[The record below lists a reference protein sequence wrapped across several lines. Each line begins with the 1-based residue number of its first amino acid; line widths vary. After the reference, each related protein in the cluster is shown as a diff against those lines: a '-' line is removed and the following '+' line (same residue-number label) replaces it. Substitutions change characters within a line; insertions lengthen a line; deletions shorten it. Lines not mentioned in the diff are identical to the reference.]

1 MRRPSPFPVLR
12 WMSLVLIAMSIG
24 LLVLQLIAFSRLRA
38 NYPAGLTVAGVPVGN
53 LNRQQAAQRILE
65 VYSLPVELDYNGSII
80 QLPLSLINFS
90 LDIESMLAAAELDRT
105 SLPFWQAFW
114 DYLWGR
120 SSFPK
125 NVPLV
130 MSYSEDNLRAFL
142 RDQVAT
148 RYDQPATPARP
159 IPGSVEFESG
169 QQGTQLDID
178 RSVILIDAALRSN
191 TNRHIDLPLGRSTP
205 ERPTLQNLDILIK
218 QTIADVAGFEGTVGF
233 YVADLHTGQEVT
245 FVYEN
250 QNIITTPPDVSFTAS
265 STLKIPIMVSA
276 FRRLGENPEKDKEM
290 TPMVVDQLDNMIS
303 RSDNVATDWIMEN
316 ILDQIRGPLVVTNDM
331 KALGLEN
338 TFLAGYYYSGAPL
351 LFRFETPGNMRTDVN
366 IERDPY
372 SQTTAAE
379 IGMLLED
386 IYQCATVGGGTLI
399 AVFPGEITSAE
410 CQLMIQ
416 YMKNDRT
423 PWLILAGLPDGTE
436 VAHKHGWVSDQ
447 FGIIHDMSDAGIVFT
462 KSGDYVL
469 SIFLYHPTQLVFEPG
484 NQLVADI
491 SRAVYNFFNLPSD

>member
-1 MRRPSPFPVLR
+1 
-12 WMSLVLIAMSIG
+12 MSIG
-24 LLVLQLIAFSRLRA
+24 LLILQLITFSRLRA
-38 NYPAGLTVAGVPVGN
+38 NYPAGLTVAGVPVGR
-53 LNRQQAAQRILE
+53 LNRQEAAQRLLE
-65 VYSLPVELDYNGSII
+65 VYSLPIELDYNGSII
-80 QLPLSLINFS
+80 QMPLSRINFS
-90 LDIESMLAAAELDRT
+90 LNIESMLAAAELDRT
-105 SLPFWQAFW
+105 NLPFWQGFW

-120 SSFPK
+120 SSAPK
-125 NVPLV
+125 DVPLV
-130 MSYSEDNLRAFL
+130 ISYSEESVRAFL
-142 RDQVAT
+142 RDQVAA
-148 RYDQPATPARP
+148 RYDQPPTPARP
-159 IPGSVEFESG
+159 IPGSVEFEAG

-178 RSVILIDAALRSN
+178 RAVILIDSALRSN
-191 TNRHIDLPLGRSTP
+191 TNRRVNLPLGRSSP

-218 QTIADVAGFEGTVGF
+218 QTIADVSGFEGTVGF
-233 YVADLHTGQEVT
+233 YVADLQTGQEDT

-250 QNIITTPPDVSFTAS
+250 KSVITTPPDVSFTAS
-265 STLKIPIMVSA
+265 STLKIPIMVSV
-276 FRRLGENPEKDKEM
+276 FRRLGDDPEKDKEM
-290 TPMVVDQLDNMIS
+290 TPKVVEQLDNMIS
-303 RSDNVATDWIMEN
+303 RSDNNATDWLMQN
-316 ILDQIRGPLVVTNDM
+316 ILDPIRGPLVVTNDM

-351 LFRFETPGNMRTDVN
+351 LYRFETPGNTRTDVN
-366 IERDPY
+366 MDRDPY

-386 IYQCATVGGGTLI
+386 IYQCATVGGGSLI
-399 AVFPGEITSAE
+399 AVFPDDITSAE

-469 SIFLYHPTQLVFEPG
+469 SVFLYHPTQLVFEPA

-491 SRAVYNFFNLPSD
+491 SRAVYNFFNLPPD